1 MSKLVVNNQM
11 KANIYSPDTFI
22 KDRGLFQSV
31 KTLRKAYEVAL
42 EETNKKNKIA
52 DKKVQMKLF
61 DSNISR
67 NVPGIGEEADS

>member
-42 EETNKKNKIA
+42 EERTKRKKLQI
-52 DKKVQMKLF
+52 KKY
-61 DSNISR
+61 R
-67 NVPGIGEEADS
+67 